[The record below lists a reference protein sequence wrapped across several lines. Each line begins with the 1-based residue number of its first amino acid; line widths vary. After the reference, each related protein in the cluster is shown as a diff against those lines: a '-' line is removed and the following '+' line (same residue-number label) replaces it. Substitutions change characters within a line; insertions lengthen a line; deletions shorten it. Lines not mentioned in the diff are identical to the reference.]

1 MVVLISHLNAV
12 RSYISQM
19 IKHILLSICLCF
31 VTIAISAQTRAVTAT
46 GEEVLLY
53 SNGSWEFL
61 EEDGGLSTEIP
72 FSSVT
77 YRKDINSNFLVKSKS
92 FDVGV
97 FINSREWSFT
107 KSEVDE
113 DSEYEFQLKGEDLYA
128 MAITERVGIPLDMM
142 AEVALVNAR
151 DVAPNIRMIKEEYRI
166 VNGLKILFLQMSGS
180 ISGFEVT
187 YLGYYYSN
195 ENGTVQLITYTA
207 TTLLEEYRPESEKFL
222 NGLVEL

>member
-1 MVVLISHLNAV
+1 VVVLISHLNAV

-77 YRKDINSNFLVKSKS
+77 YRKDINSNFLVKSK
-92 FDVGV
+92 
-97 FINSREWSFT
+97 NS
-107 KSEVDE
+107 
-113 DSEYEFQLKGEDLYA
+113 
-128 MAITERVGIPLDMM
+128 
-142 AEVALVNAR
+142 N
-151 DVAPNIRMIKEEYRI
+151 
-166 VNGLKILFLQMSGS
+166 
-180 ISGFEVT
+180 
-187 YLGYYYSN
+187 
-195 ENGTVQLITYTA
+195 
-207 TTLLEEYRPESEKFL
+207 
-222 NGLVEL
+222 